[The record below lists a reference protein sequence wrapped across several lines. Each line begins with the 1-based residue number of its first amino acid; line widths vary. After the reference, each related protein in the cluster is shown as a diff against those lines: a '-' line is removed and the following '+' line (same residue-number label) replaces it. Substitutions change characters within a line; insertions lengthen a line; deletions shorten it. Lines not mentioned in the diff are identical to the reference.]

1 MLLALS
7 LQNFVIVER
16 MHLNFESGFTVLTG
30 ETGAGK
36 SITLD
41 ALGLLLGD
49 KADYSQ
55 IRHGASEAQLSA
67 LFDIAELPEL
77 QQQLHEQGLLP
88 ENETELSIRRII
100 DVRGKSRS
108 FINNQTATLS
118 QLKMIGSQLIDI
130 HGQNAHHSLNQ
141 ESAQRQLLDAFSGSL
156 NLLKRTQNAYYAWQ
170 NALHALS
177 DAQTQAENLTL
188 ERERLEWQLN
198 DLEQLQPQA
207 GEWESLNQS
216 YDSLSNAAELLQTAN
231 DVQQRI
237 LDDNGVQKQI
247 VKCQRALAKLSH
259 VESRFAES
267 LSMLDS
273 ISAELDEINHNLS
286 DVLSDVEINPNE
298 LAVKENRIQELI
310 SAARKYHVE
319 PAMLPEKWAEI
330 QANLQDLDAATD
342 LDTLRETAVQAERT
356 YRQNAQE
363 LSQKRNIAATQLAA
377 KTTQHMQHLAM
388 NGACFHIELLPSS
401 PTAHGLE
408 QVQFQVA
415 ANKGSILRPLNK
427 VASGGELARISL
439 SIQVVSSQY
448 MHVPTLIFDE
458 VDTGIGGSVAETV
471 GRALRAL
478 GRTHQVLAITH
489 LPQVAAYGEQHWQV
503 SKYSTDKQTI
513 SEIKV
518 LDEDTRIDEIA
529 RMLGGEII
537 TPTTKQH
544 AQEMLVRQATSCF
557 NTQNDR

>member
-100 DVRGKSRS
+100 DVKGKSRS

-170 NALHALS
+170 NALHVLS

-207 GEWESLNQS
+207 DEWESLNQS
-216 YDSLSNAAELLQTAN
+216 YDSLSNAAELLQTA
-231 DVQQRI
+231 
-237 LDDNGVQKQI
+237 
-247 VKCQRALAKLSH
+247 
-259 VESRFAES
+259 
-267 LSMLDS
+267 
-273 ISAELDEINHNLS
+273 
-286 DVLSDVEINPNE
+286 
-298 LAVKENRIQELI
+298 
-310 SAARKYHVE
+310 
-319 PAMLPEKWAEI
+319 
-330 QANLQDLDAATD
+330 
-342 LDTLRETAVQAERT
+342 
-356 YRQNAQE
+356 
-363 LSQKRNIAATQLAA
+363 
-377 KTTQHMQHLAM
+377 
-388 NGACFHIELLPSS
+388 
-401 PTAHGLE
+401 
-408 QVQFQVA
+408 
-415 ANKGSILRPLNK
+415 
-427 VASGGELARISL
+427 
-439 SIQVVSSQY
+439 
-448 MHVPTLIFDE
+448 
-458 VDTGIGGSVAETV
+458 SV
-471 GRALRAL
+471 
-478 GRTHQVLAITH
+478 
-489 LPQVAAYGEQHWQV
+489 HWQ
-503 SKYSTDKQTI
+503 S
-513 SEIKV
+513 
-518 LDEDTRIDEIA
+518 
-529 RMLGGEII
+529 
-537 TPTTKQH
+537 
-544 AQEMLVRQATSCF
+544 
-557 NTQNDR
+557 